1 MLKLPNFYQKLE
13 STPDDPPRSE
23 IYGVRGETFQSIVR
37 MFPLP
42 KEYAMPLN
50 TSEIIKGIHA
60 NLGDNQGIIEI
71 EKGKTKNGYDFVYS
85 IIKTK
90 LEPSGLE
97 YFLRMHIFS
106 KEVIE
111 LDIFSDEIGT
121 TGMRENMVFAMLK
134 LKNFDDWSCDPYDK
148 EYKKGLLMNKS
159 EDRKYDDMTRGHPLT
174 ELRKTLEF
182 ICNNN

>member
-1 MLKLPNFYQKLE
+1 MLKLPNYYQRLKN
-13 STPDDPPRSE
+13 TPDDLPRSE
-23 IYGVRGETFQSIVR
+23 IYGVKTETFQSIVR
-37 MFPLP
+37 MFPLL

-50 TSEIIKGIHA
+50 TSEIINGIHA
-60 NLGDNQGIIEI
+60 ILNKDQGIIEC
-71 EKGKTKNGYDFVYS
+71 EKGKTKSGYDFVYS

-90 LEPSGLE
+90 LEPSGVE
-97 YFLRMHIFS
+97 YFLRMHVFA

-121 TGMRENMVFAMLK
+121 TGMRDSVVFTMLK

-148 EYKKGLLMNKS
+148 EYKKGFLMNKS
-159 EDRKYDDMTRGHPLT
+159 EERKYDDMTRGHPLT

-182 ICNNN
+182 ICDNN